1 MAVVFCFSTVLLEI
15 RFTVVWKYSLSDSDF
30 FQSGMSLQ
38 TCNAS
43 KTWMRPSQI
52 SFESPTYCEFQN
64 KTVSNI
70 YVWCDGFATSVMSK
84 KMLQV
89 EVPYKKFEKD
99 LFRLKRIYSLLY
111 LFMHI
116 QCKINWLQ
124 ENNISI
130 RSFSVTMS
138 KSKKRIFNFVTPES
152 ERNLCMSCVSKY
164 CTVLS
169 WKQLN

>member
-1 MAVVFCFSTVLLEI
+1 
-15 RFTVVWKYSLSDSDF
+15 
-30 FQSGMSLQ
+30 
-38 TCNAS
+38 
-43 KTWMRPSQI
+43 
-52 SFESPTYCEFQN
+52 
-64 KTVSNI
+64 
-70 YVWCDGFATSVMSK
+70 
-84 KMLQV
+84 MLQV

-111 LFMHI
+111 LFMHT

-138 KSKKRIFNFVTPES
+138 KSKKRIFNFVAPES
-152 ERNLCMSCVSKY
+152 ERNFCMSCISKY

-169 WKQLN
+169 WKQLNQLNTIKYVVHKGASCFTDLPSSAKKRKGQALVSD